1 MFLEGEA
8 DMVLSYTTSPAYHLI
23 AETDATKAAAPFDE
37 GQYLQIE
44 VAAKLTATDQPVLAE
59 SFLAFLVS
67 DSAQSVIPTS
77 NWMYPA
83 NPLAAGLP
91 DEFGTLISI
100 ENALLLPQDEA
111 GALREKAVEEWQ
123 AALTK

>member
-1 MFLEGEA
+1 
-8 DMVLSYTTSPAYHLI
+8 
-23 AETDATKAAAPFDE
+23 
-37 GQYLQIE
+37 
-44 VAAKLTATDQPVLAE
+44 
-59 SFLAFLVS
+59 
-67 DSAQSVIPTS
+67 
-77 NWMYPA
+77 MYPA